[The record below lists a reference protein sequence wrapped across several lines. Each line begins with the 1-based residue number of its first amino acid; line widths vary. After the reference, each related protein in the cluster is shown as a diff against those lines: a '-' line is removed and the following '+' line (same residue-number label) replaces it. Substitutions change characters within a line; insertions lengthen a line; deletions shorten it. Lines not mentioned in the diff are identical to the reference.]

1 MTRNFGFRQVHF
13 RDCRFRSLAVA
24 VVALIALSPIASAFA
39 QKNITVLANYTF
51 HGRHS
56 PFFVAVDKGYF
67 TEAGFKAD
75 VQPATGSGFV
85 ISAIESGKADYGL
98 ADASTTMQAIAKGS
112 KVKGF
117 QVYMDISTNGLASL
131 TPIPTP
137 ESALGKTIAVSPT
150 DSTRVIYPIILKQKG
165 LDPSKINWVAATP
178 ATYITL
184 LLSGQADLIAATVDG
199 DMPPL
204 METAAKQ
211 NKKVYFSSF
220 GSWGYDVL
228 GFVFIASSDTLAK
241 DPDGARRFAAAMKK
255 AVEFSMAN
263 PEEAAKIMVKYN
275 PTLSYDITLAQWRQ
289 SMTAINTDYM
299 KANGYGVATPD
310 RVNRTIN
317 LLKDAF
323 QLNVVLK
330 PEDVWLFG
338 AATR

>member
-1 MTRNFGFRQVHF
+1 MRKFAVAA
-13 RDCRFRSLAVA
+13 LAVLLTLSSS
-24 VVALIALSPIASAFA
+24 ALVFA
-39 QKNITVLANYTF
+39 QGAPKNITVLANYTF

-56 PFFVAVDKGYF
+56 PFFVALDKGF
-67 TEAGFKAD
+67 FEQAGFKVD
-75 VQPATGSGFV
+75 IQPATGSGFV

-98 ADASTTMQAIAKGS
+98 ADASTTVQAIAKGS

-117 QVYMDISTNGLASL
+117 QVYMDISTNGLAAM
-131 TPIPTP
+131 TPLPTP
-137 ESALGKTIAVSPT
+137 ESALGKTIATSPT
-150 DSTRVIYPIILKQKG
+150 DSTRVIYPIILKGKG
-165 LDPSKINWVAATP
+165 LDPAKINWIAATP
-178 ATYITL
+178 ATYFTL
-184 LLSGQADLIAATVDG
+184 LLNGQADIIAATVDG

-228 GFVFIASSDTLAK
+228 GFVFIASAASLEK
-241 DPDGARRFAAAMKK
+241 DPDSAKRFAAAMKK

-263 PEEAAKIMVKYN
+263 PEEAAKIMIKYN
-275 PTLSYDITLAQWRQ
+275 PTLNYDITLAQWKQ

-299 KANGYGVATPD
+299 KTNGYGVATPD
-310 RVNRTIN
+310 RVKRTVDLI
-317 LLKDAF
+317 KDAF
-323 QLNVVLK
+323 QLNLTLK

>member
-1 MTRNFGFRQVHF
+1 MIRTIDFRK
-13 RDCRFRSLAVA
+13 LAAA
-24 VVALIALSPIASAFA
+24 VVALLALAPFAPVMA
-39 QKNITVLANYTF
+39 QKNVTVLANYTF

-56 PFFVAVDKGYF
+56 PFFVALEKGYF

-98 ADASTTMQAIAKGS
+98 ADWSTTVQAIAKGS

-117 QVYMDISTNGLASL
+117 HVFMDISTNGLASL

-137 ESALGKTIAVSPT
+137 ESALGKIIAVSPT
-150 DSTRVIYPIILKQKG
+150 DSTRVIYPIILKQRG

-184 LLSGQADLIAATVDG
+184 LLSGQSDIIAATVDG

-204 METAAKQ
+204 IETAAKQ
-211 NKKVYFSSF
+211 NKKVFFSSF

-228 GFVFIASSDTLAK
+228 GFVFIASTATLDK
-241 DPDGARRFAAAMKK
+241 DPDGAKRFATAMKK

-263 PEEAAKIMVKYN
+263 PEEAAKIMVKHN
-275 PTLSYDITLAQWRQ
+275 PTLNYDITLAQWKQ
-289 SMTAINTDYM
+289 SITAINTDYM
-299 KANGYGVATPD
+299 RANGYGVATPD

-317 LLKDAF
+317 LIKDAF
-323 QLNVVLK
+323 QLNLTMK

>member
-1 MTRNFGFRQVHF
+1 MGMIRK
-13 RDCRFRSLAVA
+13 LAAAALVALLAMSSSA
-24 VVALIALSPIASAFA
+24 VVYA
-39 QKNITVLANYTF
+39 QGAPRNITVLANYTF

-56 PFFVAVDKGYF
+56 PFFVALEKGYF
-67 TEAGFKAD
+67 AEAGFKAD
-75 VQPATGSGFV
+75 IQPATGSGFV

-98 ADASTTMQAIAKGS
+98 ADASTTVQAIAKGS

-117 QVYMDISTNGLASL
+117 QVFMDISTNGLAAL
-131 TPIPTP
+131 APLHTP
-137 ESALGKTIAVSPT
+137 ETALGKVIATSPT
-150 DSTRVIYPIILKQKG
+150 DSTRVIYPIILKGKG
-165 LDPSKINWVAATP
+165 LDPAKINWVAATP
-178 ATYITL
+178 ATYFTL
-184 LLSGQADLIAATVDG
+184 LLSGQADIIAATVDG

-228 GFVFIASSDTLAK
+228 GFVFIASAASLDK
-241 DPDGARRFAAAMKK
+241 DPDGAKRFAGAMKK
-255 AVEFSMAN
+255 AVEFSMSN
-263 PEEAAKIMVKYN
+263 PEEAARIMVKHN
-275 PTLSYDITLAQWRQ
+275 PTLNYDITLAQWKQ

-310 RVNRTIN
+310 RVKRTVDLI
-317 LLKDAF
+317 KDAF
-323 QLNVVLK
+323 QLSQSQK